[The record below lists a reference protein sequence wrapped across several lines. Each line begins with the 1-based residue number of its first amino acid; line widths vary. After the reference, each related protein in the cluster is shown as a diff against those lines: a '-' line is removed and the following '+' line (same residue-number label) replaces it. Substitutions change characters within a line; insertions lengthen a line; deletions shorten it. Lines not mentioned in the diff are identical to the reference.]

1 MSKTQYYKNL
11 VYSELSLKKIN
22 FPKEEFDNNTDL
34 KNNKDTIKAKD
45 SWKIFMNLKNLK
57 TQSNNKML
65 LSRNKFQKNK
75 SYIPL
80 IKNKISIIHT
90 NKAPSLFENR
100 KEMVDF
106 IKKEKLKQK
115 QEIDNLYNT
124 LLVNESK
131 LFRTGLYLTKT
142 PVKLSH
148 CNSIANFNIN
158 KNKKF
163 TTFHQS
169 KINNEITGSTSIEN
183 IKNNFEKSNSMINI
197 NSNET
202 KLFLPGIDKNKT
214 NSNNISSKVN
224 HNLFFKTISQTMFD
238 EITQNENN
246 NSYSKIRQEIN
257 EMIFNNLKRRY
268 DFSQIGKKIMKLK
281 VIGKIQNN
289 KLQDILS
296 QEIYNYDK
304 KYDKLIK
311 LRKIDDNV
319 YIEFAETMNN
329 YLKFLSDKIYDCKK
343 ELSLYYRQIKE
354 LDEELEIIIIKIV
367 KYQTDLE
374 YLVERR
380 NFLLLIKDKLSKPPS
395 YYEEILVRDSKKLLV
410 GDAICN
416 LKVTK
421 LIKNKNVMVFND
433 SYLETKEKIS
443 ENLLDINHILDGS
456 KNSIIDKQIFGS
468 VDDFIQLYK
477 KLENKY
483 LKYLKQLDDIRKQK
497 DILQKQYEQL
507 NQLNKGYLDEEI
519 INKEEKL
526 EKLIKKN
533 EVLLTTFNYYK
544 DIIIKSFVIK
554 KNTSTN
560 IYNNTNSNE
569 KKISSIDL
577 NTMKKYYEQLEKY
590 KYDGLLL
597 LHKLIELLKNLSHIK
612 YDKSNY
618 LSKIF
623 DDKNLMEIL
632 SFNFSKFTKEKIYYI
647 NNYIITLISKY
658 EIICKYIINKNEAY
672 SRNKKIKEFIKE
684 KRMKLILIKKKENSE
699 ILRKIINNK
708 KFEDMKKIIEKTS
721 KITSYIPNKVCPEN
735 SAKRNKAL
743 GDIQKKILLDIKSN
757 FLENEFNGFVN
768 YAD

>member
-1 MSKTQYYKNL
+1 M
-11 VYSELSLKKIN
+11 
-22 FPKEEFDNNTDL
+22 
-34 KNNKDTIKAKD
+34 
-45 SWKIFMNLKNLK
+45 
-57 TQSNNKML
+57 
-65 LSRNKFQKNK
+65 
-75 SYIPL
+75 
-80 IKNKISIIHT
+80 
-90 NKAPSLFENR
+90 
-100 KEMVDF
+100 
-106 IKKEKLKQK
+106 
-115 QEIDNLYNT
+115 
-124 LLVNESK
+124 
-131 LFRTGLYLTKT
+131 
-142 PVKLSH
+142 
-148 CNSIANFNIN
+148 
-158 KNKKF
+158 
-163 TTFHQS
+163 
-169 KINNEITGSTSIEN
+169 
-183 IKNNFEKSNSMINI
+183 
-197 NSNET
+197 
-202 KLFLPGIDKNKT
+202 
-214 NSNNISSKVN
+214 
-224 HNLFFKTISQTMFD
+224 
-238 EITQNENN
+238 
-246 NSYSKIRQEIN
+246 
-257 EMIFNNLKRRY
+257 
-268 DFSQIGKKIMKLK
+268 
-281 VIGKIQNN
+281 
-289 KLQDILS
+289 
-296 QEIYNYDK
+296 
-304 KYDKLIK
+304 
-311 LRKIDDNV
+311 
-319 YIEFAETMNN
+319 
-329 YLKFLSDKIYDCKK
+329 
-343 ELSLYYRQIKE
+343 
-354 LDEELEIIIIKIV
+354 
-367 KYQTDLE
+367 
-374 YLVERR
+374 
-380 NFLLLIKDKLSKPPS
+380 
-395 YYEEILVRDSKKLLV
+395 
-410 GDAICN
+410 
-416 LKVTK
+416 
-421 LIKNKNVMVFND
+421 
-433 SYLETKEKIS
+433 
-443 ENLLDINHILDGS
+443 
-456 KNSIIDKQIFGS
+456 
-468 VDDFIQLYK
+468 
-477 KLENKY
+477 
-483 LKYLKQLDDIRKQK
+483 KYLKQLDDIRKQK
-497 DILQKQYEQL
+497 DKLQKQYEQL

-519 INKEEKL
+519 MNKEEKL

-623 DDKNLMEIL
+623 DDKNLIEIL